1 MRSPQSEGQTVQGRV
16 LNLDTCSP
24 LLLLSLRALNI
35 PCTLCFDAGNELE
48 RLIGSRL
55 SSTLNPKP

>member
-24 LLLLSLRALNI
+24 HLLLSLRALNI